1 MRLRGGITGGG
12 SVDLGIAA
20 IRPGPATVDSVVE
33 TCVREEVWEVVRL
46 SCREINGWEM
56 E

>member
-1 MRLRGGITGGG
+1 M
-12 SVDLGIAA
+12 VA
-20 IRPGPATVDSVVE
+20 IRPGPATVEEDVE

-46 SCREINGWEM
+46 SCREMNGWEM